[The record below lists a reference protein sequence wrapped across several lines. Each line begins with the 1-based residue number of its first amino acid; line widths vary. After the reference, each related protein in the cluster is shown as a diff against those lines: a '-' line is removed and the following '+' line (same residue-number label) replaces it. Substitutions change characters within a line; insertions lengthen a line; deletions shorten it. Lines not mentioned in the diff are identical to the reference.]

1 MLTLSR
7 RECRVAGK
15 HSGNTVEKDGVTL
28 RTLTFE
34 LTEIE
39 LDATELNCLLGEPH
53 AHRAL
58 YNARRDGGIEPF
70 LKCIKAIEFDKSIE
84 GTHVTL
90 HLGKGGEIAFTDC
103 KLTRVKFV
111 LGADRGITHL
121 SAKVTT
127 APTLDETLAELFEQF
142 GEPAECELRAEPP
155 TAQQDLPLANRFGE
169 GEQPETGK
177 RKSVRRGNGRR
188 PAAH

>member
-15 HSGNTVEKDGVTL
+15 HSGNTTEKDGVTL
-28 RTLTFE
+28 RTLTFQ
-34 LTEIE
+34 LDEIP

-58 YNARRDGGIEPF
+58 YNTRRDGGIEPF
-70 LKCIKAIEFDKSIE
+70 LRCIKAIEFDKAIE
-84 GTHVTL
+84 GAHVTL
-90 HLGKGGEIAFTDC
+90 HLGRGSELAFTDC
-103 KLTRVKFV
+103 KLTKVKFV
-111 LGADRGITHL
+111 LGKDRGETLL
-121 SAKVTT
+121 SCKVTT

-155 TAQQDLPLANRFGE
+155 TAQQDLPLSRHGE

-177 RKSVRRGNGRR
+177 RKRGRNGNGRR